1 MSNSRQAESL
11 AMRVHQQTIS
21 ASEAIPMERAAP
33 TNAIAFIQGHQ
44 LRKTYQLGKTSV
56 DALRGVDFAIGRGEY
71 VCIAGPSGAGKS
83 TLLNL
88 IGMLDA
94 PTSGELYFDGEK
106 ITGKSDR
113 EVHDFRKS
121 RVTFIFQSFNLI
133 PVLDAY
139 ENIEFPL
146 LIQNVGKQERRQRIE
161 QLAAA
166 VGVESYL
173 HHKPD
178 ELSGGQRQ
186 RVAIARAL
194 ATRPELV
201 LGDEPTAN
209 LDSVTGGKIL
219 ELMREMNREQRTT
232 FVVASHDEAV
242 MREADRVIRVVDGL
256 IQPADQVVHVPA

>member
-1 MSNSRQAESL
+1 M
-11 AMRVHQQTIS
+11 
-21 ASEAIPMERAAP
+21 
-33 TNAIAFIQGHQ
+33 AFIQGRQ
-44 LRKTYQLGKTSV
+44 LHKTYHLGKTRV
-56 DALRGVDFAIGRGEY
+56 EALRGVDFAIERGEY

-94 PTSGELYFDGEK
+94 PTSGELYFDGQQ

-146 LIQNVGKQERRQRIE
+146 LIQNVGKKERRQRIE
-161 QLAAA
+161 RLAAA
-166 VGVESYL
+166 VGVETYL
-173 HHKPD
+173 RHKPD

-194 ATRPELV
+194 ATQPALV

-209 LDSVTGGKIL
+209 LDSVTGRKIL

-242 MREADRVIRVVDGL
+242 MREADRVIRVVDGV
-256 IQPADQVVHVPA
+256 IQPADRALHVSA

>member
-1 MSNSRQAESL
+1 M
-11 AMRVHQQTIS
+11 T
-21 ASEAIPMERAAP
+21 
-33 TNAIAFIQGHQ
+33 FIRGNQ
-44 LRKTYQLGKTSV
+44 LRKTYHLGKTPV
-56 DALRGVDFAIGRGEY
+56 EALRGVDIAIERGEY

-88 IGMLDA
+88 IGMLDS
-94 PTSGELYFDGEK
+94 PSSGDLYFDGQR

-161 QLAAA
+161 RLAAA

-173 HHKPD
+173 RHKPD

-194 ATRPELV
+194 ATHPELV

-209 LDSVTGGKIL
+209 LDSVTGRKIL

-242 MREADRVIRVVDGL
+242 MREADRVIRVVDGV
-256 IQPADQVVHVPA
+256 IQPADQATHVPA

>member
-1 MSNSRQAESL
+1 M
-11 AMRVHQQTIS
+11 
-21 ASEAIPMERAAP
+21 
-33 TNAIAFIQGHQ
+33 AFIQGKG
-44 LRKTYQLGKTSV
+44 LCKTYQLGKTQV
-56 DALRGVDFAIGRGEY
+56 EALRGVDFTIEKGEY

-94 PTSGELYFDGEK
+94 PSAGNLFFDNQN
-106 ITGKSDR
+106 ITAKTDR

-146 LIQNVGKQERRQRIE
+146 LIQNVGKQKRRQRIE

-173 HHKPD
+173 RHKPD

-194 ATRPELV
+194 VTYPELV

-209 LDSVTGGKIL
+209 LDSVTGQKIL
-219 ELMREMNREQRTT
+219 ELMRAMNREQHTT
-232 FVVASHDEAV
+232 FVVASHDQAV
-242 MREADRVIRVVDGL
+242 MRQADRVIQVVDGL
-256 IQPADQVVHVPA
+256 IQSTDPTIMMASDHQPVMHSTDRVNPVDDDLMQPTDSVIHVPA

>member
-1 MSNSRQAESL
+1 M
-11 AMRVHQQTIS
+11 
-21 ASEAIPMERAAP
+21 
-33 TNAIAFIQGHQ
+33 AFIEGKT
-44 LRKTYQLGKTSV
+44 LRKTYLLGKTPV
-56 DALRGVDFAIGRGEY
+56 EALRGVDFAIEKGEY
-71 VCIAGPSGAGKS
+71 VCVAGPSGAGKS

-94 PTSGELYFDGEK
+94 PSSGDLFFDDQN
-106 ITGKSDR
+106 ITKKNDR
-113 EVHDFRKS
+113 ELHDFRKS

-146 LIQNVGKQERRQRIE
+146 LIQHIAKHERRQRIE
-161 QLAAA
+161 RLAAA

-173 HHKPD
+173 RHKPD

-194 ATRPELV
+194 ATHPELV

-209 LDSVTGGKIL
+209 LDSVTGQKIL

-232 FVVASHDEAV
+232 FVVASHDLAV
-242 MREADRVIRVVDGL
+242 MRQADRVIRVVDGL
-256 IQPADQVVHVPA
+256 IQPAEALHVPA

>member
-1 MSNSRQAESL
+1 M
-11 AMRVHQQTIS
+11 
-21 ASEAIPMERAAP
+21 
-33 TNAIAFIQGHQ
+33 AFIQGHQ
-44 LRKTYQLGKTSV
+44 LRKTYHLGKTLV
-56 DALRGVDFAIGRGEY
+56 EALRGVDIAIEKGENI
-71 VCIAGPSGAGKS
+71 CIAGPSGAGKS

-94 PTSGELYFDGEK
+94 PSSGDLFFDGQK
-106 ITGKSDR
+106 ITEKNDR

-146 LIQNVGKQERRQRIE
+146 LIQNVGKKERRQRIE
-161 QLAAA
+161 RLAAA
-166 VGVESYL
+166 VGVDSYL
-173 HHKPD
+173 RHKPD

-194 ATRPELV
+194 VTNPELV

-209 LDSVTGGKIL
+209 LDSVTGQKIL
-219 ELMREMNREQRTT
+219 DLIREMNREQRTT

-242 MREADRVIRVVDGL
+242 MRAADRVIRIVDGI
-256 IQPADQVVHVPA
+256 IQPADQEIYVPA

>member
-1 MSNSRQAESL
+1 MRACQPNFSVSEERPAAEGGSEIN
-11 AMRVHQQTIS
+11 AM
-21 ASEAIPMERAAP
+21 
-33 TNAIAFIQGHQ
+33 AFIQGRQ
-44 LRKTYQLGKTSV
+44 LHKTYHLGKTRV
-56 DALRGVDFAIGRGEY
+56 EALRGVDFAIERGEY

-94 PTSGELYFDGEK
+94 PTSGELHFDGQQ

-146 LIQNVGKQERRQRIE
+146 LIQNVGKKERRQRIE
-161 QLAAA
+161 RLAAA
-166 VGVESYL
+166 VGVETYL
-173 HHKPD
+173 RHKPD

-194 ATRPELV
+194 ATQPALV

-209 LDSVTGGKIL
+209 LDSVTGRKIL

-242 MREADRVIRVVDGL
+242 MREADRVIRVVDGV
-256 IQPADQVVHVPA
+256 IQPADRALHVSA

>member
-1 MSNSRQAESL
+1 MHARQQYLSL
-11 AMRVHQQTIS
+11 GEEMPVTD
-21 ASEAIPMERAAP
+21 AP
-33 TNAIAFIQGHQ
+33 QINARAFIQGRQ
-44 LRKTYQLGKTSV
+44 LSKTYRLGKTLV
-56 DALRGVDFAIGRGEY
+56 AALRGVDFAIERGEY
-71 VCIAGPSGAGKS
+71 VCVAGPSGAGKS

-94 PTSGELYFDGEK
+94 PTSGDLYFDGEK

-146 LIQNVGKQERRQRIE
+146 LIQSVGKKERRERIQR
-161 QLAAA
+161 LAAA

-173 HHKPD
+173 RHKPD

-194 ATRPELV
+194 VTHPELV

-209 LDSVTGGKIL
+209 LDSVTGRKIL
-219 ELMREMNREQRTT
+219 ELMREMNRERRTT
-232 FVVASHDEAV
+232 FVIASHDEAV
-242 MREADRVIRVVDGL
+242 MREADRVIRVVDGV
-256 IQPADQVVHVPA
+256 IQAADRILHVPA

>member
-1 MSNSRQAESL
+1 MHVCQQNFSIGEENPAEGASRS
-11 AMRVHQQTIS
+11 S
-21 ASEAIPMERAAP
+21 AV
-33 TNAIAFIQGHQ
+33 AFIRGHQ
-44 LRKTYQLGKTSV
+44 LRKTYYLGKTPV
-56 DALRGVDFAIGRGEY
+56 EALRGVDFAIEKGEY
-71 VCIAGPSGAGKS
+71 VCVVGPSGAGKS

-88 IGMLDA
+88 IGMLDF
-94 PTSGELYFDGEK
+94 PTSGDLYFDGHR

-121 RVTFIFQSFNLI
+121 RVAFIFQSFNLI

-146 LIQNVGKQERRQRIE
+146 LILHVGKQERHQRIE
-161 QLAAA
+161 RLAAA

-173 HHKPD
+173 RHKPD

-194 ATRPELV
+194 VTHPELV

-209 LDSVTGGKIL
+209 LDSVTGRKIL

-242 MREADRVIRVVDGL
+242 MREADRVIRVVDGV
-256 IQPADQVVHVPA
+256 IRPADRSVHVPA

>member
-1 MSNSRQAESL
+1 M
-11 AMRVHQQTIS
+11 
-21 ASEAIPMERAAP
+21 
-33 TNAIAFIQGHQ
+33 AFIQGHQ
-44 LRKTYQLGKTSV
+44 LRKIYHLGKTLV
-56 DALRGVDFAIGRGEY
+56 EALRGVDITIEKGENI
-71 VCIAGPSGAGKS
+71 CIAGPSGAGKS

-94 PTSGELYFDGEK
+94 PSSGDLFFDGQK
-106 ITGKSDR
+106 ITEKNDR

-146 LIQNVGKQERRQRIE
+146 LIQNVGKKERRQRIE

-166 VGVESYL
+166 VGVDAYL
-173 HHKPD
+173 RHKPD

-194 ATRPELV
+194 VTNPELV

-209 LDSVTGGKIL
+209 LDSVTGQKIL
-219 ELMREMNREQRTT
+219 DLIGEMNREQRTT

-242 MREADRVIRVVDGL
+242 MRAADRVIRIVDGI
-256 IQPADQVVHVPA
+256 IQPADQEIHVPA